1 MIQKMNVKNLFLPVA
16 LLFIANCTWAQSPLG
31 AWKTIDDGTGLPKSH
46 VEIFESNGTMSAKV
60 TQTLQKADGAVC
72 DVCTGERKNKP
83 YKGMVIMWGVKPKDG
98 FWQGGRI
105 FDPNKDAEY
114 GVSFWFENGK
124 PNELKVRGKHWS
136 GIYRT
141 QTWYRL

>member
-1 MIQKMNVKNLFLPVA
+1 MNVKNLFLPVA
-16 LLFIANCTWAQSPLG
+16 LLFIAHCTWAQSPLG
-31 AWKTIDDGTGLPKSH
+31 AWKTIDDATGLPKSH

-72 DVCTGERKNKP
+72 DICTGDRKNKP